1 MTNRF
6 EKDPRK
12 DMDKD
17 KNVRKNLEKPD
28 MVNSDRE
35 SLFDMHEDMQTVDP
49 LPVEE
54 LNEKVKDEKNKEHT
68 KDSSASETKYRP

>member
-12 DMDKD
+12 DMEKN

-28 MVNSDRE
+28 MVNSDQE

>member
-17 KNVRKNLEKPD
+17 KNVRKNLDKPD